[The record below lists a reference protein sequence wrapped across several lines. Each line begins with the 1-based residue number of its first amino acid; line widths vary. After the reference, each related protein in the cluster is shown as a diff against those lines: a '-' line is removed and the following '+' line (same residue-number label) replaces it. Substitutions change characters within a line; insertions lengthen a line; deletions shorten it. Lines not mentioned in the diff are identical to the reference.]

1 MIACPSCKRK
11 IFTRRDMLY
20 AALDGTA
27 PCRACGR
34 AARLDL
40 LSRWM
45 ISCVLALILPTVLLY
60 GGVFYSGHLFLV
72 SIFVILG
79 GWRILSLVGFP
90 LLTLEA
96 AGDSAIDRRQSIV
109 MLVVMLVIMIIMD
122 GYMSSRF
129 DSDNA
134 PENGSS
140 PSAAHRDR

>member
-1 MIACPSCKRK
+1 
-11 IFTRRDMLY
+11 
-20 AALDGTA
+20 
-27 PCRACGR
+27 
-34 AARLDL
+34 
-40 LSRWM
+40 M
-45 ISCVLALILPTVLLY
+45 ISCVIALILPTVLLY